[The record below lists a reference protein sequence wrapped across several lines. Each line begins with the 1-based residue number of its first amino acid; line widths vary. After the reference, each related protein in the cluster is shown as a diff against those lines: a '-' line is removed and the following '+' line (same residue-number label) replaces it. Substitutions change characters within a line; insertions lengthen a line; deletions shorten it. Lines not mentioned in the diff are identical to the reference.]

1 MTSTSD
7 GVKSKLLNL
16 KAVYEGG
23 LLFKIPSY
31 QRPYVWSDDDVL
43 KLFDDI
49 KNACL
54 RDEPH
59 YFIGTTLSSCVGDE
73 AILELVDGQQR
84 TTTLMLICLAFK
96 HAGIASDLSELAVY
110 KGNGDYHNTP
120 RLQFDIRES
129 VQQLFGAKA
138 GLDANYQE
146 PSPEEI
152 KSNPYLTQINKA
164 LIVLVERVASLE
176 KASTSTDT
184 SKEFVS
190 AKRLSDYIYTQVHWV
205 NNIVPKGT
213 DLNRLFATMNTAGV
227 QLEQS
232 DILKAKLFKH
242 IAAATKPRYEA
253 IWAAC
258 EQMDNYFERNVRQVF
273 PETDWSGIKPDDL
286 ARFSDRFVLD
296 APNVDGDGVSGG
308 QTIAQLLEASV
319 TPGSSGNGEIEESK
333 GGAGEESNSSETDE
347 MKDLSVNCRS
357 IVSFP
362 LLLIHAYRIYLLEQH
377 RGDIEKPVHGKHLL
391 EIFKPLSDGPKA
403 GDENSMECE
412 VKGFIDTLWRTRYAF
427 DRWVVKWVEREDDPE
442 QQLGLAAPSASDSG
456 KSRYINRSKPPLD
469 AMLMLQSVRYYT
481 SDRSAQYWL
490 TPYLALLLKGDAID
504 SDSVLKLLERIDNQ
518 MSLAAVT
525 RKESSFAL
533 ACAQDFATI
542 TWAEQKGYF
551 EESLGTGFEH
561 YWFQKLEYVLWL
573 EYKTG
578 STKLGGEEKR
588 ILEGEEKRKFD
599 EFRITSK
606 NSVEHVHPQNE
617 ENRKTLHNEGSQ
629 SSVSELAKQE
639 HYDSLNAF
647 GNLVLLSPGENSS
660 YSNQTVLKKKADFIG
675 KRQLSS
681 LKLHKIFTT
690 VKEGDEWNV
699 SMIKAHQQQMIE
711 VLSKHYQISR

>member
-1 MTSTSD
+1 MSITSN
-7 GVKSKLLNL
+7 GVRTQLLNL
-16 KAVYEGG
+16 KAVYDGG

-49 KNACL
+49 KNACA
-54 RDEPH
+54 RNEPH
-59 YFIGTTLSSCVGDE
+59 YFIGTTLSSCVDDD

-96 HAGIASDLSELAVY
+96 HAGVASDLSELAVY
-110 KGNGDYHNTP
+110 KGNGKYHNTP

-138 GLDANYQE
+138 GLDKNYQE

-164 LIVLVERVASLE
+164 LIVLVERVTSLE
-176 KASTSTDT
+176 KAATSTDT
-184 SKEFVS
+184 MKEFVS
-190 AKRLSDYIYTQVHWV
+190 AKQLSDFIYAQVHWV

-232 DILKAKLFKH
+232 DILKAKLLKH
-242 IAAATKPRYEA
+242 IAAANKPRYEA

-258 EQMDNYFERNVRQVF
+258 ERMDNYFERNVRQVF
-273 PETDWSGIKPDDL
+273 PETDWSGIESDDL
-286 ARFSDRFVLD
+286 ARCSDRFVLH
-296 APNVDGDGVSGG
+296 APNVEGNGVTVG
-308 QTIAQLLEASV
+308 QTIAELLEASDAL
-319 TPGSSGNGEIEESK
+319 GSSGKSEDEESK
-333 GGAGEESNSSETDE
+333 NVAGEETNQSKADE
-347 MKDLSVNCRS
+347 KKDLTVNCRS

-377 RGDIEKPVHGKHLL
+377 RDDIEKPVHGKHLL
-391 EIFKPLSDGPKA
+391 EIFKPLSDGSEA
-403 GDENSMECE
+403 GDEMSMECE

-427 DRWVVKWVEREDDPE
+427 DRWVVKWVKREDDTE
-442 QQLGLAAPSASDSG
+442 QQLGLAATSASDSG

-469 AMLMLQSVRYYT
+469 KMLMLQSVRYYT

-490 TPYLALLLKGDAID
+490 TPYLALLLKREATEDNSA
-504 SDSVLKLLERIDNQ
+504 LKLLERIDNQ
-518 MSLAAVT
+518 MSLAAATVT

-533 ACAQDFATI
+533 AGAQDFATI

-551 EESLGTGFEH
+551 EKSLGTGFEH

-573 EYKTG
+573 EYEAG
-578 STKLGGEEKR
+578 NTKLDGEGK
-588 ILEGEEKRKFD
+588 GKFD

-617 ENRKTLHNEGSQ
+617 ENRKTLINGGSQ
-629 SSVSELAKQE
+629 PSDSEIAKQ
-639 HYDSLNAF
+639 DPSDWLNAF

-660 YSNQTVLKKKADFIG
+660 YSNQTVLKKRADFVG
-675 KRQLSS
+675 KPQISS
-681 LKLHKIFTT
+681 LKLHKIFTA
-690 VKEGDEWNV
+690 VDENTEWDP
-699 SMIKAHQQQMIE
+699 SKIQLHQEEMID
-711 VLSKHYQISR
+711 VLSKHYEISV